1 MNRDRFGRQ
10 SRQDKAN
17 SAFWK
22 ILFWLLI
29 AVLFW
34 WFVKGL
40 LKSRTRDEA
49 KPSAPARAEDMVACA
64 RCGVNMPRSEAREE
78 GGKFFCLNNPQCP
91 R

>member
-1 MNRDRFGRQ
+1 MGR
-10 SRQDKAN
+10 
-17 SAFWK
+17 

-40 LKSRTRDEA
+40 LKSRVPGEA
-49 KPSAPARAEDMVACA
+49 PPAQSVRGEDMVTCA
-64 RCGVNMPRSEAREE
+64 RCGVNMPRSDAREE
-78 GGKFFCLNNPQCP
+78 GGKYVCLNNPQCG

>member
-1 MNRDRFGRQ
+1 LGR
-10 SRQDKAN
+10 
-17 SAFWK
+17 

-40 LKSRTRDEA
+40 LKSRKRED
-49 KPSAPARAEDMVACA
+49 APAQSVRGEDMVSCA
-64 RCGVNMPRSEAREE
+64 RCGVNLPRSDAREE
-78 GGKFFCLNNPQCP
+78 NGKYFCVNNPQCL